1 MWINIILAAML
12 ANGIALASMKAVH
25 QYGYGEFIPL
35 FLFCMYTTSALIS
48 RLNPRFQKPAFAK
61 REAFIGVALGI
72 SLVAGMVSVTLA
84 LKVLP
89 GCVVYSVVNGGAVIL
104 VSIAAA
110 MIFREK
116 YSIVGILGII
126 SGVVS
131 IFFLSLK

>member
-35 FLFCMYTTSALIS
+35 FLFCMYATSALIS
-48 RLNPRFQKPAFAK
+48 RLSPRFEKPAFEK
-61 REAFIGVALGI
+61 REVFLGVALGI
-72 SLVAGMVSVTLA
+72 SLMAGMVFLTLA
-84 LKVLP
+84 LKFLP
-89 GCVVYSVVNGGAVIL
+89 ACVVYSVVNGGAVIL

-116 YSIVGILGII
+116 YSVFGVLGII

-131 IFFLSLK
+131 VFFLSLK